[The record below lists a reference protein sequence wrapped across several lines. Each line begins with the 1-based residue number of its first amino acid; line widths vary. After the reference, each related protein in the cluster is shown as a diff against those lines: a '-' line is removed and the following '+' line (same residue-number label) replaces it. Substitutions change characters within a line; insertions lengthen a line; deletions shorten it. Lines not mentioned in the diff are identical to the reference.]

1 MEEAL
6 KVRRVTPRIKYL
18 KKDITA
24 DLAPYLLSLTYTDY
38 AHGKADDLEIRLA
51 DREGLWSGP
60 WYPGKGDRIEV
71 ELFCEN
77 WLGSGRH
84 VTLRCGIFEV
94 DEIEISGPPSEVTV
108 RAHSALVTKDLRSTK
123 RTRAWENT
131 SLRCI
136 AAEIAGRHGLT
147 LLWDGEDV
155 PYKRVDQTEEPDL
168 AFLKRLCEAADRY
181 LKLAHEKLIISEE
194 TARKGG
200 PLAGTITKEKC
211 KSFSLRNK
219 THRIYRACRVKYFD
233 PERKEL
239 LEHVEED
246 PKAPKSGEV
255 LEINKRCESLDQAI
269 KRARAELSRR
279 NKFETEGEITL
290 PGDPALV
297 AGVSVELEGFGVLS
311 GRYAVEE
318 SRHSYSRAGYE
329 TSLRVRR
336 VRE

>member
-1 MEEAL
+1 MEA
-6 KVRRVTPRIKYL
+6 VRRVRPRIKYL

-84 VTLRCGIFEV
+84 VTLRCGVFEI
-94 DEIEISGPPSEVTV
+94 DEIEASGPPSEVVV

-131 SLRCI
+131 SLRAI
-136 AAEIAGRHGLT
+136 ASEIAGHHGLQ
-147 LLWDGEDV
+147 LIWDGPDV
-155 PYKRVDQTEEPDL
+155 PYRRVDQTEEPDL

-194 TARKGG
+194 TAKVGG
-200 PLAGTITKEKC
+200 PLVGTIMKEGC
-211 KSFSLRNK
+211 KRFRLRDK
-219 THRIYRACRVKYFD
+219 THRIFRACKVYYFD

-246 PKAPKSGEV
+246 PKAPASGETLV
-255 LEINKRCESLDQAI
+255 LNERCESLSQAI

-279 NKFETEGEITL
+279 NRFETEGEL
-290 PGDPALV
+290 VVPGDPSLV
-297 AGVSVELEGFGVLS
+297 AGVSVELKDFGRLS

-318 SRHSYSRAGYE
+318 SRHTYSRAGYE
-329 TSLRVRR
+329 TSLRLRR

>member
-6 KVRRVTPRIKYL
+6 KVRRVTPRVKYL
-18 KKDITA
+18 QRDITA

-60 WYPGKGDRIEV
+60 WYPVKGDRIEA
-71 ELFCEN
+71 ELFAEN

-84 VTLRCGIFEV
+84 VTLRAGVFEI
-94 DEIEISGPPSEVTV
+94 DEVEITGPPSEVLV

-131 SLRCI
+131 SLRAI
-136 AAEIAGRHGLT
+136 ASEIAGRHGLQ
-147 LLWDGEDV
+147 LIWDGADM
-155 PYKRVDQTEEPDL
+155 PYHRVDQTEEPDL
-168 AFLKRLCEAADRY
+168 AFLKRLCEAADRH

-194 TARKGG
+194 AAKLGG
-200 PLAGTITKEKC
+200 PLVGTIMIERC
-211 KSFSLRNK
+211 KRFRLRDK
-219 THRIYRACRVKYFD
+219 TYRIFRACKVSYFD

-239 LEHVEED
+239 LEYIERE
-246 PKAPKSGEV
+246 PKAPASGETLV
-255 LEINKRCESLDQAI
+255 LNERCESLEQAI
-269 KRARAELSRR
+269 LRARAELSRR

-290 PGDPALV
+290 PGEPSLV
-297 AGVSVELEGFGVLS
+297 AGVSIELSGFGVFS

-318 SRHSYSRAGYE
+318 SRHTYSRAGYK
-329 TSLRVRR
+329 TSLRLRR
-336 VRE
+336 VRK